1 MMHCHWQ
8 NEKQKILF
16 VPKCYDKWAIWYH
29 QRWMGEKVRD
39 NLSNLE
45 YELKTLK
52 YSRDTIETDIK
63 RAIV

>member
-1 MMHCHWQ
+1 MI
-8 NEKQKILF
+8 NELSDIIK
-16 VPKCYDKWAIWYH
+16 DGW
-29 QRWMGEKVRD
+29 EKKSEII
-39 NLSNLE
+39 LSNLE